1 MDEDAS
7 EPERKRQDE
16 STFWSDAVSCAA
28 DPSFWEFVGYTV
40 AGCIRGVGALIAA
53 LLEL

>member
-1 MDEDAS
+1 MGEDAS
-7 EPERKRQDE
+7 APERKRQDE
-16 STFWSDAVSCAA
+16 STFWSEVVSCAA

-40 AGCIRGVGALIAA
+40 AGCIRGLGVLIAA